1 MTGTALAAATAL
13 AGTTALIAWLRR
25 RFVVINVDGQSM
37 RPTLDA
43 GDRVL
48 VRRRSLRHVR
58 AGDIVV
64 VENAAHQ
71 GTGRR
76 LSATARGSRDPS
88 GHAWLIKRAAAVPG
102 DPVPASVAARVSAP
116 AGTPVPAGRLLILG
130 DNPIGSVDSRHYGYL
145 SGTGVL
151 GVVIRRLSAPG
162 KEHRTKNTAQTK
174 RTPLSR

>member
-1 MTGTALAAATAL
+1 MTGIALAAAAVL
-13 AGTTALIAWLRR
+13 AGTTALVAWLRR

-64 VENAAHQ
+64 VENPAHQ

-76 LSATARGSRDPS
+76 LSAAARGSRVHS
-88 GHAWLIKRAAAVPG
+88 GHTWLIKRAAAVPG

-116 AGTPVPAGRLLILG
+116 AGTPVPDGRLLILG
-130 DNPIGSVDSRHYGYL
+130 DNPTGSVDSRHYGYF

-151 GVVIRRLSAPG
+151 GVVIRRVSAPG
-162 KEHRTKNTAQTK
+162 KEPRHQTPGK
-174 RTPLSR
+174 IDPKPI